1 MSHPWVIAQFEL
13 NFAAP
18 DYALNCMQCKRPS
31 VPNSKH
37 MERLPPRAHSPG
49 ACGQSIFEQVRKYE
63 LNWGPMTKSMSA
75 CHWCACVGGK
85 YGQERRGLR
94 QNK

>member
-13 NFAAP
+13 DFAAR

-37 MERLPPRAHSPG
+37 MERLPPRAHPPG
-49 ACGQSIFEQVRKYE
+49 ACGQSIFGQVHKYE
-63 LNWGPMTKSMSA
+63 WIKEAGDSYDARSEPLEGIKRSRQ
-75 CHWCACVGGK
+75 VGAS
-85 YGQERRGLR
+85 
-94 QNK
+94 